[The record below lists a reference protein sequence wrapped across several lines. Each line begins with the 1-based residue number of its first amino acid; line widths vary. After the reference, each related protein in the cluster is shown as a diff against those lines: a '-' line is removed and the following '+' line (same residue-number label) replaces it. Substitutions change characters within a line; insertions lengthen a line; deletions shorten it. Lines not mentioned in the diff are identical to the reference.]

1 MDSNINPQISIIM
14 TTRNRADF
22 IIKAIKSV
30 QNQSFSDWELI
41 ILDDDSNDGTEAII
55 GPFMARD
62 NRIKYHRNSPAL
74 GISGNR
80 NRGLSLS
87 TGKYLAVL
95 DSDDEWV
102 DHEKLKKQYGFL
114 EQNSEYALI
123 GSNIKV
129 VDEKGVFIKSTN
141 FGTEDAEI
149 RKRVLRENQI
159 PHSSVLIRK
168 DLMEKVSGYDEKL
181 SCVEDLDLFL
191 RLGKL
196 GKFRNLQEN
205 TVAYTKHSGG
215 FSHQRKVAMAWNHYK
230 IILKNFGKY
239 PNWFGAIIWAKL
251 RLLKAL
257 F

>member
-1 MDSNINPQISIIM
+1 M